1 MDQTGGGDGAAPADA
16 PADFLRRVSLK
27 IVFDLLGL
35 AMLAAPSAM
44 LPAWLPRTA
53 GIGVTMLAH
62 GAFVMRCT
70 TTFKADGGG
79 RRGGLGFR
87 VQGLGFRVQT
97 LGYLGPIIIQ
107 HFYLNR
113 HG

>member
-1 MDQTGGGDGAAPADA
+1 MDQTGGVDGAAPADA

-70 TTFKADGGG
+70 TTFKPDGGG

-87 VQGLGFRVQT
+87 V
-97 LGYLGPIIIQ
+97 
-107 HFYLNR
+107 
-113 HG
+113 